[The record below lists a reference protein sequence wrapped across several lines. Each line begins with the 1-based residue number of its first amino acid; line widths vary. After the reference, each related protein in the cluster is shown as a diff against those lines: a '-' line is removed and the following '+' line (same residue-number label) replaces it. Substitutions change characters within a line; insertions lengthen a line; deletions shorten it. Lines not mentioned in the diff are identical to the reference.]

1 MNKLV
6 VDFLDRGYLLSPNIV
21 DRLNELSKPDFL
33 NLFNKK
39 TKTQSRL
46 ILDEDLLMFLVEEKN
61 SKIGEVKEF
70 IKSEKSLADDISKDD
85 AELVESEAAPGVIV
99 LKEYKKVPKKRDV
112 QDFVEHYRSRYNS
125 LKNILLNRVELVNS
139 ISISRILNKKER
151 ENVSLIGLVF
161 DKSYTKN
168 NNLMLTI
175 EDITG
180 SIKVLANKGKE
191 SYNLCKDIV
200 LDEVI
205 GVKGVVGNKIIFLN
219 SVFFPNTPSNKII
232 KKSNEDVNVAFISDI
247 HVGSVNF
254 LRDNF
259 LRFVSWLNG
268 ELGDLEQKEFAK
280 KIKYLFIIGDAVDG
294 VGVYPGQE
302 EFLDIKD
309 VVEQYNELA
318 KLLDMIR
325 KDVTI
330 IICGGQHD
338 TLRLDEPQPKLDR
351 TYAGELFRLPN
362 IVSVS
367 NPSLVNIGK
376 NEIFE
381 GFDILMY
388 HGASFHHYKDNVES
402 LRKNDATNNPSFILQ
417 YLLQKRHLAPTHGS
431 VSFIPDAKEDFLV
444 IERVPDVLASGEMHR
459 PDVSNFNNIIT
470 INCSCWQSKTPFEEK
485 IGSNPDPCKVPVLNL
500 KTREIRIIGFG

>member
-6 VDFLDRGYLLSPNIV
+6 VDFLDKGYLLSPDIV
-21 DRLNELSKPDFL
+21 DRLNELGEPDSL

-39 TKTQSRL
+39 TEIESPL
-46 ILDEDLLMFLVEEKN
+46 ILDKNLFMLLVEEED
-61 SKIGEVKEF
+61 SKIENVKEF
-70 IKSEKSLADDISKDD
+70 IKNQKTVGEDLAKDDI
-85 AELVESEAAPGVIV
+85 EFVESEAVNGVIV
-99 LKEYKKVPKKRDV
+99 LKEYKKAPKKRAV

-125 LKNILLNRVELVNS
+125 LKNILLNRVELRDP

-180 SIKVLANKGKE
+180 SIKVLVNKGKE

-219 SVFFPNTPSNKII
+219 SVFFPNTPSNKTI
-232 KKSNEDVNVAFISDI
+232 KRSNEDVNVAFISDI
-247 HVGSVNF
+247 HIGSVNF
-254 LRDNF
+254 LKENF
-259 LRFVSWLNG
+259 LKFISWLNG

-280 KIKYLFIIGDAVDG
+280 KIKYLFVIGDAVDG

-302 EFLDIKD
+302 EFLEIKD
-309 VVEQYNELA
+309 VVEQYSELA

-338 TLRLDEPQPKLDR
+338 TLRLDEPQPKLDMI
-351 TYAGELFRLPN
+351 YAGELFRLPN
-362 IVSVS
+362 IISVS

-376 NEIFE
+376 NESFE

-402 LRKNDATNNPSFILQ
+402 LRKVNATNNPSFILQ

-444 IERVPDVLASGEMHR
+444 IEKVPDVLVSGEMHR
-459 PDVSNFNNIIT
+459 PDVSNFNNILT

-500 KTREIRIIGFG
+500 KNREIKIMNFS

>member
-6 VDFLDRGYLLSPNIV
+6 VDFLDKGYLLSPNIV
-21 DRLNELSKPDFL
+21 DRLNELGRSDFL
-33 NLFNKK
+33 NLLNKK
-39 TKTQSRL
+39 ANTKNIL
-46 ILDEDLLMFLVEEKN
+46 ILDEKLFTFLVKEED
-61 SKIGEVKEF
+61 SRLEDVKELT
-70 IKSEKSLADDISKDD
+70 KSERAIEDALAEDD
-85 AELVESEAAPGVIV
+85 AELVENKAVPGVII
-99 LKEYKKVPKKRDV
+99 LKEYKKVPKKREV

-125 LKNILLNRVELVNS
+125 LKNILLNRVELSNS
-139 ISISRILNKKER
+139 ISINRILSKKER
-151 ENVSLIGLVF
+151 ENVSLIGLVV
-161 DKSYTKN
+161 DKNYTKN

-180 SIKVLANKGKE
+180 SIKVLVNKGKE

-219 SVFFPNTPSNKII
+219 SVFFPNTPSNKVV
-232 KKSNEDVNVAFISDI
+232 KKGNEDVNVAFISDI

-254 LRDNF
+254 LRENF
-259 LRFVSWLNG
+259 LRFISWLNG
-268 ELGDLEQKEFAK
+268 ELGDLEQREFAK

-309 VVEQYNELA
+309 VVEQYNELS

-325 KDVTI
+325 KDITI

-338 TLRLDEPQPKLDR
+338 TLRLDEPQPRLDR
-351 TYAGELFRLPN
+351 SYAGGLFSLSN
-362 IVSVS
+362 LISVS
-367 NPSLVNIGK
+367 NPSLINIGR
-376 NEIFE
+376 NEVFE

-388 HGASFHHYKDNVES
+388 HGASFHHYKDSVES

-431 VSFIPDAKEDFLV
+431 VSFIPDPKEDFLV
-444 IERVPDVLASGEMHR
+444 IERVPDVIVSGEMHR
-459 PDVSNFNNIIT
+459 PDISNFNNILT

-485 IGSNPDPCKVPVLNL
+485 IGSNPDPCKVPVFNL
-500 KTREIRIIGFG
+500 KTREIKIIGFG